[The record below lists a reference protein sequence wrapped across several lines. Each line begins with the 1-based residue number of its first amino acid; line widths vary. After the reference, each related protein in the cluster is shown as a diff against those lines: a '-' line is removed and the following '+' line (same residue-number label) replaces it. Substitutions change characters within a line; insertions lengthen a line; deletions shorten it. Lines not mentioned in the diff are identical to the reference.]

1 MRKLVFLLSL
11 LFLSTAMVT
20 AAESYTALW
29 KQYYAEAEEWHPRT
43 GMALL
48 DKIITRATAEKEYGH
63 LIKAQICRSSMMVQL
78 SPDSFD
84 IEVARMERAEA
95 AATEPVLKAVYAT
108 VLGKLY
114 RDDYQYANKDGYE
127 AKYRAC
133 FARALQDKDRLAH
146 TQARVYEPLVV
157 RGGYASV
164 FDDDLLHVIGFE
176 AQAYAELRD
185 YYAAHANRHAACIM
199 AGWAVTNNYNKV
211 GQSANRAKQLQQIDS
226 LIAVYQDI
234 EEAGDLAI
242 RRFELMKGDS
252 RFTEADRMTYIDN
265 ALAKWGAW
273 KGMNRLR
280 NERAELIAPTFTIS
294 LAQERMLPA
303 TARMVRINALRNI
316 KQLTLNVYRLKDSY
330 YKASKGYTVTEKP
343 QALKRYVAGKP
354 VQVIRRRYYG
364 QPAYKTLTDTATI
377 APLPLGVYLV
387 EAVTDTKGV
396 EPQYAKLH
404 VTDMMV
410 LVQNETAHT
419 TRLVAVSATTG
430 QPVPGA
436 RIEIL
441 SGEDKV
447 DVLTTDSKGEASI
460 DLNNRSKVR
469 ACTTADS
476 YAPYSPVWSHFA
488 NASRQGGDNVRLFT
502 DRSIYRPGQTVQV
515 ALVAYKVADAVT
527 TNVLA
532 DREYALQLKDA
543 NYKVVAEKKV
553 TTDSYGTASASFVL
567 PTTALTGTYRICVGN
582 SWRESVAIAVEQ
594 YKRISFRI
602 DMDTV
607 KTRYEMGDTVAV
619 TGRAISYAGMPV
631 QGAKVKYGVQRR
643 TPLWWRYG
651 TSRADD
657 TQVASGEVV
666 TDASGAFT
674 ISVPMTVPDA
684 DEPHFVY
691 NFAVNATVTD
701 AAGETH
707 AATTVLPLSSRATF
721 LRCDMAQMAERDS
734 LRNFRFVYTN
744 IQGTEIAGTVS
755 YTIDGHAY
763 TAPANRLIDA
773 QPIIAGLKSGRHS
786 LQAIC
791 GTDTVRHSFVIFT
804 LDDDQLPVD
813 TLDWFYLSSR
823 SFGDRGPI
831 RLQLGSSAADQYVV
845 YSLISG
851 GRMIERGSFNLNG
864 RPYRR
869 DFTYRSEY
877 GDGLTLAYAWVRH
890 GRLYSHTVHLV
901 RPMPDKRLV
910 SHWTTFRDHLV
921 PGQKETWTLHVSRP
935 DGRVVSAQL
944 MAALY
949 DKSLDALHFHRW
961 SFGPLYTPVFT
972 YGVQWV
978 TPPSWAKSL
987 YAYLS
992 PKQLSS
998 DNMEPSRLAAWSY
1011 ADGMPSI
1018 ATRGKYRVSRVS
1030 AISSANRVYKSS
1042 RMASAA
1048 QSETAFVTGKVF
1060 SGVLMENT
1068 VTRSSDTGYTG
1079 EAALRAKA
1087 AVAQKDIDAANAT
1100 APNLRENFAETAF
1113 FYPSLETDAKGDVRI
1128 SFTLPEAVT
1137 TWKFLAFAHDRDMNY
1152 GLTEAEAVAQKAV
1165 MVQPNMPRFVRMGDQ
1180 ATVSARIMST
1190 DDVARQGT
1198 VRMDL
1203 LTADGST
1210 VVYTQRQPFSVDAHA
1225 TTSATF
1231 SFTPRATDE
1240 LLICR
1245 IVAEG
1250 RNFSDGEQHY
1260 LPVLPDKEQV
1270 LNTLLFTL
1278 ERAGK
1283 HTFSVASLFAPSATH
1298 CLTTIEYTDNPAW
1311 LAVQALPALAQ
1322 TTADNAISI
1331 AAAYYANAIAYHLV
1345 TTTPA
1350 ITTAL
1355 KLWQQTPDKSLLSTL
1370 EANPDLKTILLEETP
1385 WLMQAANDTER
1396 MRSLARYLDANQLAT
1411 TQEALLRKLT
1421 RLANANGAISWF
1433 AGMEG
1438 SRFVTLVV
1446 SEMLE
1451 RINRLAGKQT
1461 ATAAQLSRSYEWLDR
1476 QMDKYVAQLKSDARN
1491 SKHDP
1496 TLSESDYRYLYVSAL
1511 AGHKVTP
1518 TIEYLLGLMQ
1528 KPRRD
1533 LTIYGRAH
1541 SAVILA
1547 LFGRG
1552 EQAANYLQSARES
1565 TVYKPGMGR
1574 YYDTPL
1580 AQLSW
1585 ADYRI
1590 PTQVATIEA
1599 LSLITPADTATIAEM
1614 QQWLLQEKRTTAWT
1628 TPINSVNAVYAL
1640 LMANGQALT
1649 TSVSPAVIYAD
1660 GKRLTTSR
1668 PTPLVGTATVRCEG
1682 TAKTIT
1688 VQKTGSHTSWG
1699 AVYAQA
1705 LVPVAEAGSAAA
1717 GLSVKRELIAP
1728 DGPLKVGTRVK
1739 VRITLQ
1745 ADRDYDFVQVIDR
1758 RAACLEPANQLSGYS
1773 RGYYYA
1779 PRDNSTAYFFE
1790 HLAKGSHVLETEYY
1804 VDRAGNYQTGTCEAQ
1819 CAYSPAFTGRAAAT
1833 SIRVNP

>member
-1 MRKLVFLLSL
+1 MRKLIFLLSL
-11 LFLSTAMVT
+11 LLLGTATVM

-29 KQYYAEAEEWHPRT
+29 KQYYAAAEEWHPRT
-43 GMALL
+43 GMTLL
-48 DKIITRATAEKEYGH
+48 DKIITRAAAEKEYGH
-63 LIKAQICRSSMMVQL
+63 LVKAQICRSSMMVQL
-78 SPDSFD
+78 APDSFD

-95 AATEPVLKAVYAT
+95 AATDSVLKAVYAT

-114 RDDYQYANKDGYE
+114 RDSYQYANKDGHE
-127 AKYRAC
+127 AKCRAC

-146 TQARVYEPLVV
+146 TQAQVYEPLVV
-157 RGGYASV
+157 CGGYASV
-164 FDDDLLHVIGFE
+164 FDNDLLHVIGFE
-176 AQAYAELRD
+176 ARAYAELRD
-185 YYAAHANRHAACIM
+185 YYAAHANRRAACIM
-199 AGWAVTNNYNKV
+199 AGWAVSDYYNNV
-211 GQSANRAKQLQQIDS
+211 APGVHRAKQLQQIDS

-242 RRFELMKGDS
+242 RRFELMKADD

-265 ALAKWGAW
+265 ALARWGAW

-294 LAQERMLPA
+294 LAQETMLPA
-303 TARMVRINALRNI
+303 TARLVRVNALRNI
-316 KQLTLNVYRLKDSY
+316 KQLTLNVYRLKDTY
-330 YKASKGYTVTEKP
+330 YKASKGYTVAEEP

-364 QPAYKTLTDTATI
+364 QPAYKTLSDTATI

-387 EAVTDTKGV
+387 EAVADTNGV

-404 VTDMMV
+404 VTDMKV
-410 LVQNETAHT
+410 LVQNEATQTA
-419 TRLVAVSATTG
+419 RLVAVSATTG

-436 RIEIL
+436 RIELL

-447 DVLTTDSKGEASI
+447 ELLTTDSKGEASAG
-460 DLNNRSKVR
+460 LNNRSKMR
-469 ACTTADS
+469 AYTTADN
-476 YAPYSPVWSHFA
+476 YAPYSFA
-488 NASRQGGDNVRLFT
+488 WNSSVTTSRQAGDNVRLFT

-515 ALVAYKVADAVT
+515 ALVAYKVIDAVT

-543 NYKVVAEKKV
+543 NYKVVAEKKI
-553 TTDSYGTASASFVL
+553 TTDSYGSASASFVL
-567 PTTALTGTYRICVGN
+567 PTAALTGTYRICVGN
-582 SWRESVAIAVEQ
+582 SWREAVAIEVEQ
-594 YKRISFRI
+594 YKRFTFRI

-607 KTRYEMGDTVAV
+607 KTRYEVGDTVAV
-619 TGRAISYAGMPV
+619 TGRAVSYAGMPL
-631 QGAKVKYGVQRR
+631 QGAKVKYGVTRR

-651 TSRADD
+651 TSRAND
-657 TQVASGEVV
+657 TQVTSGEVV
-666 TDASGAFT
+666 TDASGAFV
-674 ISVPMTVPDA
+674 IPVPMTVPDT
-684 DEPHFVY
+684 DEPHFAY
-691 NFAVNATVTD
+691 NFAVRATVTD

-707 AATTVLPLSSRATF
+707 ENATVLPLSSRATF
-721 LRCDMAQMAERDS
+721 LRCEMARMAERDS
-734 LRNFRFVYTN
+734 LRNLRFVYTN
-744 IQGTEIAGTVS
+744 AQGTEIAGTVS
-755 YTIDGHAY
+755 YTIDGHVY
-763 TAPANRLIDA
+763 TAPANRLIDIR
-773 QPIIAGLKSGRHS
+773 PVIAGLKSGRHS
-786 LQAIC
+786 MQATC

-813 TLDWFYLSSR
+813 TLDWFYLSSS
-823 SFGDRGPI
+823 SFSDHGPI
-831 RLQLGSSAADQYVV
+831 RLQIGSSAADQYVV
-845 YSLISG
+845 YSLFSG
-851 GRMIERGSFNLNG
+851 GRMIEKGSFNLDG
-864 RPYRR
+864 HPYRR

-890 GRLYSHTVHLV
+890 GQLYSHTVHIT
-901 RPMPDKRLV
+901 RPMPDKRLL

-921 PGQKETWTLHVSRP
+921 PGQKETWTLHISRP
-935 DGRVVSAQL
+935 DGRAACAQL
-944 MAALY
+944 MATLY
-949 DKSLDALHFHRW
+949 DKSLDALRSHHW
-961 SFGPLYTPVFT
+961 SFGPLYTPGFA
-972 YGVQWV
+972 YGVQWS
-978 TPPSWAKSL
+978 TPSSWAKSL
-987 YAYLS
+987 YAYLR

-998 DNMEPSRLAAWSY
+998 ISMEPSRLAAWSY
-1011 ADGMPSI
+1011 DDGMPSV
-1018 ATRGKYRVSRVS
+1018 RYR
-1030 AISSANRVYKSS
+1030 
-1042 RMASAA
+1042 RMATAA
-1048 QSETAFVTGKVF
+1048 RPETSLATGKVYP
-1060 SGVLMENT
+1060 GVLMENA
-1068 VTRSSDTGYTG
+1068 VTRSNDADYAAAG
-1079 EAALRAKA
+1079 ELRAKTTGSQNDVA
-1087 AVAQKDIDAANAT
+1087 ASQAT

-1152 GLTEAEAVAQKAV
+1152 GLTEAEAVAQKVV

-1190 DDVARQGT
+1190 DDAARQGT
-1198 VRMDL
+1198 VRMEL
-1203 LTADGST
+1203 LTADGTT

-1270 LNTLLFTL
+1270 LNTLPFTL

-1283 HTFSVASLFAPSATH
+1283 HTLSVASLFAPSATH

-1396 MRSLARYLDANQLAT
+1396 MRSLARYLDANQLAAA
-1411 TQEALLRKLT
+1411 QEVLLRKLT
-1421 RLANANGAISWF
+1421 RLDSGTGAISWF

-1438 SRFVTLVV
+1438 SRFVTLTVA
-1446 SEMLE
+1446 EMLE
-1451 RINRLAGKQT
+1451 RINRLTGKQA
-1461 ATAAQLSRSYEWLDR
+1461 ATAAQLSRSHAWLDS
-1476 QMDKYVAQLKSDARN
+1476 QMDKYVAQLKSDAHK
-1491 SKHDP
+1491 SKTAP
-1496 TLSESDYRYLYVSAL
+1496 TLSELDYRYLYVSAL

-1533 LTIYGRAH
+1533 LTIYGRAN

-1547 LFGRG
+1547 LYGRG
-1552 EQAANYLQSARES
+1552 QLAASYLQSARES
-1565 TVYKPGMGR
+1565 TVYKAGMGR

-1614 QQWLLQEKRTTAWT
+1614 RQWLLQEKRTTAWA
-1628 TPINSVNAVYAL
+1628 TPINSANAVYAL
-1640 LMANGQALT
+1640 LMGNSQNLS

-1660 GKRLTTSR
+1660 GKRLAASR
-1668 PTPLVGTATVRCEG
+1668 PTPLVGTATVRREG
-1682 TAKTIT
+1682 AAKTIT

-1728 DGPLKVGTRVK
+1728 AGALKVGTRVK

-1758 RAACLEPANQLSGYS
+1758 RAACLEPANQLSGYAN
-1773 RGYYYA
+1773 GYYYA
-1779 PRDNSTAYFFE
+1779 PRDNSTAYFFD
-1790 HLAKGSHVLETEYY
+1790 HLAKGTRVLETEYY
-1804 VDRAGNYQTGTCEAQ
+1804 VDRAGSYQTGTCEAQ
-1819 CAYSPAFTGRAAAT
+1819 CAYSPAFAGRAAAT